1 MKATTNKALA
11 LLDQVAQ
18 LNEEI
23 MEFMFWCYNDTRYD
37 SLNSLEREIMDE
49 RFEAILWADADIRV
63 AHRHA
68 SDLLGEAY
76 HLAIENNDLKTAR
89 KIKTLSDRLLALAE
103 GPEEQRNKD

>member
-11 LLDQVAQ
+11 LLGQVAQ

-23 MEFMFWCYNDTRYD
+23 MEFMF
-37 SLNSLEREIMDE
+37 
-49 RFEAILWADADIRV
+49 LWADADIRV

-89 KIKTLSDRLLALAE
+89 KIKTLSDRLLVLAE
-103 GPEEQRNKD
+103 EPEEQRNKD